1 MYNHRLMDD
10 GQNVKRPALPV
21 KVEEILLP
29 HGADKLIDRTTADEK
44 LPMTAA
50 SNFGKKV
57 LLRVVEVDPG
67 QGAAGVIMELTGR
80 SANPSTPRIIS
91 FSTGAKTSCLPP
103 SVNIGTS
110 ASLAVIAVAG
120 TPPRRDSTASASLWR
135 RGTAVIWRS
144 RFRRPIWLKASIMT
158 ANPIAAYK

>member
-29 HGADKLIDRTTADEK
+29 HGADKLIDRTAADEK

-50 SNFGKKV
+50 SDFGKKV

-67 QGAAGVIMELTGR
+67 QGAAGSHNGTDRPIGQADHTANHFLFNGGVASCDRGGR
-80 SANPSTPRIIS
+80 NPAEKRQHCIRQS
-91 FSTGAKTSCLPP
+91 LPP
-103 SVNIGTS
+103 RDRGD
-110 ASLAVIAVAG
+110 LAFTV
-120 TPPRRDSTASASLWR
+120 PQ
-135 RGTAVIWRS
+135 
-144 RFRRPIWLKASIMT
+144 
-158 ANPIAAYK
+158 ANWVESFDH